1 MPIQQA
7 PAGMDTFPKILRDHA
22 KVRPDKVAY
31 REKEFGIWQAYNWS
45 EVNDHVRALAQG
57 LHVQGVKRGD
67 RIAIIGNNRPRLYWA
82 MAAAQAIGAVP
93 VPMYQ
98 DAVAKDIGY
107 VLEHAEITAVV
118 AENQEQ
124 VDKVLEIHDQCP
136 SIKTVIYCDPKGLRK
151 YEVPFLFSFSDI
163 QEKGREFAIGNASF
177 LDAEIDRGKADDI
190 AVLPYTSGT
199 TGNPKG
205 VVLSHNNILCSSFN
219 ANEFEGLTENEEI
232 LAYLPMAWIGDHI
245 FSYGQAMVAGFAVN
259 CPESTETV
267 LTDLREIG
275 PTYYFAP
282 PRVFENL
289 LTTVMVRMEDASK
302 IKRSVFNH
310 FLGVAK
316 RVGADILEGRSVS
329 FGDRIQYALGNLIVY
344 GPLKDTLGLRRVHLA
359 YTAGEAI
366 GPEIFDFYRS
376 LGVNL
381 KQLYGSTEAS
391 VYVTIQPNGEI
402 RSDTV
407 GPPAPG
413 TEVKIDEKTKEVL
426 FKSPGVFV
434 EYFKN
439 PKATAETKTKDG
451 WVMTGDAGFF
461 DDEGHLHIIDRAK
474 DVGTLKDGTLFAPK
488 YIENKLKFFPNVKEA
503 VAFGADRDQVTAF
516 INLDLQAV
524 GSWAE
529 RNNIAYASYQE
540 LTAIP
545 EIENLLKENVEQVN
559 ADLANDPNV
568 ASSQI
573 TRFIL
578 LPKELDADDGE
589 LTQTRKVRRRIVAE
603 RYEGLINALY
613 SNDSEA
619 HMKAEVTFED
629 GRKGFLE
636 ADVKIIDAQTFEPQ
650 KKAA

>member
-7 PAGMDTFPKILRDHA
+7 PEGMETFPQILRDHA
-22 KVRPDKVAY
+22 KVRPNKVAY
-31 REKEFGIWQAYNWS
+31 REKEYGIWQSYSWS
-45 EVNDHVRALAQG
+45 DVNDHVRALALG
-57 LHVQGVKRGD
+57 LHTRGVKRGD
-67 RIAIIGNNRPRLYWA
+67 RIAIIGNNRPRLYWS
-82 MAAAQAIGAVP
+82 MAAAQALGAVP

-107 VLEHAEITAVV
+107 VLEHAEIAAVI

-124 VDKVLEIHDQCP
+124 VDKVLEVHEQCP
-136 SIKTVIYCDPKGLRK
+136 TIGTVVYCDTKGLRN
-151 YEVPFLFSFSDI
+151 YDVPFLFSFADM
-163 QEKGREFAIGNASF
+163 QDKGREFASANPDF
-177 LDAEIDRGKADDI
+177 LDSEIDSGKADDVAI
-190 AVLPYTSGT
+190 LPYTSGT
-199 TGNPKG
+199 TGAPKG
-205 VVLSHNNILCSSFN
+205 VVLSHNNILCTSFN
-219 ANEFEGLTENEEI
+219 ANEFEGLTEDEEI

-259 CPESTETV
+259 CPESTETI

-302 IKRSVFNH
+302 LKRGIFNH

-316 RVGADILEGRSVS
+316 RVGADILEGRAVS
-329 FGDRIQYALGNLIVY
+329 LGDKFQYALGNLLVY
-344 GPLKDTLGLRRVHLA
+344 GPLKDTLGLRRVRLA

-413 TEVKIDEKTKEVL
+413 TEVKIADNGEVL
-426 FKSPGVFV
+426 FRSPGVFV

-439 PKATAETKTKDG
+439 PKATKETKTKDG
-451 WVMTGDAGFF
+451 WVLTGDAGFF
-461 DDEGHLHIIDRAK
+461 DDDGHLHIIDRAK
-474 DVGTLKDGTLFAPK
+474 DVGKLKDGSLFAPK
-488 YIENKLKFFPNVKEA
+488 YIENKLKFFPNVKE
-503 VAFGADRDQVTAF
+503 VVVFGADKDNVTAF

-540 LTAIP
+540 LTSIP
-545 EIENLLKENVEQVN
+545 QIEELIKGNVEQVN

-568 ASSQI
+568 SSSQV

-603 RYEGLINALY
+603 RYDGLIQALY
-613 SNDSEA
+613 SKKTEA

-636 ADVKIIDAQTFEPQ
+636 ADVKIVDAQTFEPQ